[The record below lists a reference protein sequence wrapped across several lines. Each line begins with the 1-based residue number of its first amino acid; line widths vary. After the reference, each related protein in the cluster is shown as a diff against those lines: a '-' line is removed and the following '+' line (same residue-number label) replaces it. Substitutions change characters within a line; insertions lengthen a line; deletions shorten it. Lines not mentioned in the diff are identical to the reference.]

1 MNSKWLFTNA
11 FFLELGSLYSL
22 LGSSAT
28 LASIL
33 TFSGLHGLASLC
45 VIASHCPGAPCFC

>member
-11 FFLELGSLYSL
+11 FFLELGSLDCL

-33 TFSGLHGLASLC
+33 AC
-45 VIASHCPGAPCFC
+45 MAWPVCA